1 MYISQSYLFMLPLQV
16 VPRQHIR
23 NVAALK
29 KDDLATLDMMLEVSH
44 RMASSLFTT
53 YFAGYSDIC

>member
-1 MYISQSYLFMLPLQV
+1 MLPLQV

-44 RMASSLFTT
+44 SLLPF
-53 YFAGYSDIC
+53 YDLLCRIF